1 MATLYSVSLAKLILV
16 FVAGFAL
23 GWTWSRLRIGGSANF
38 SVSQSPFGASKPEIK
53 KSVRLVQLKCQCGE
67 RLKFGDLP
75 DSSQPISTSDL
86 QAYSITCPKCG
97 RVTNLGD
104 IQALLKDVSPQ

>member
-1 MATLYSVSLAKLILV
+1 M
-16 FVAGFAL
+16 
-23 GWTWSRLRIGGSANF
+23 
-38 SVSQSPFGASKPEIK
+38 
-53 KSVRLVQLKCQCGE
+53 
-67 RLKFGDLP
+67 KFGDLP